1 MGFGG
6 NRSGFGFRKEVS
18 AHCDFREQM
27 SGYRKLRKGVFRI
40 WD

>member
-6 NRSGFGFRKEVS
+6 NRSGFVFRKEVS

-27 SGYRKLRKGVFRI
+27 SGYRNLRKGVFRI